1 MTHSAR
7 TLRRA
12 LAGAAAVSLIALSAC
27 SDADE
32 TASPSAS
39 PSVSASPSASGSASP
54 SVSPSPAQSVSPSP
68 DLSLVTVSDGET
80 PEVTVPA
87 PWGIASTQS
96 KVLKPGGEQLL
107 TESSVVTINYVGVN
121 GTTGEIFDSSYERGE
136 PATFPLQG
144 VVPGFQKGLEGQAV
158 GSRVLIGMPS
168 EDGYPDGTPDGSIQ
182 AGDSIVF
189 VVDILSANFDDATGE
204 TVAPAA
210 GLPTVTMTDG
220 KPEIAVPAGTAAP
233 TTLTVQPL
241 IKGPGAPVTAEST
254 IQVRYRAWTY
264 DGTLWQDAW
273 QPQEG
278 PVADL
283 IAGWSEGLIGQTAG
297 SRVLLV
303 VPPDKAYP
311 DGLPQA
317 TPSLAPGQT
326 LIYVIDL
333 LNVTG

>member
-220 KPEIAVPAGTAAP
+220 KPEIAVPTGTAAP

-303 VPPDKAYP
+303 VPPDKGYP

>member
-1 MTHSAR
+1 M
-7 TLRRA
+7 
-12 LAGAAAVSLIALSAC
+12 
-27 SDADE
+27 
-32 TASPSAS
+32 
-39 PSVSASPSASGSASP
+39 
-54 SVSPSPAQSVSPSP
+54 SPSP

-96 KVLKPGGEQLL
+96 KVLRPGGEQLL

-121 GTTGEIFDSSYERGE
+121 GTTAEIFDSSYERGE

-210 GLPTVTMTDG
+210 GLPTLTMTDG
-220 KPEIAVPAGTAAP
+220 KPEVAVPAGTAAP

>member
-1 MTHSAR
+1 M
-7 TLRRA
+7 L
-12 LAGAAAVSLIALSAC
+12 AAAALISLTAC
-27 SDADE
+27 SGTDD
-32 TASPSAS
+32 TATQ
-39 PSVSASPSASGSASP
+39 SASPSASTPAVSS
-54 SVSPSPAQSVSPSP
+54 SPSPSPSP
-68 DLSLVTVSDGET
+68 TRSVAPSSDLSLIKVSEAET

-87 PWGIASTQS
+87 PWGINSTQA
-96 KVLKPGGEQLL
+96 KVLKPGGDQKL
-107 TESSVVTINYVGVN
+107 TSSSVITIDYVGVN
-121 GTTGEIFDSSYERGE
+121 GTTGETFDSSYQRGE
-136 PATFPLQG
+136 PATFSLEG
-144 VVPGFQKGLEGQAV
+144 VVAGFQKGLEGQAV
-158 GSRVLIGMPS
+158 GSRVLIAMPS
-168 EDGYPDGTPDGSIQ
+168 EDGYPDGSPDGSIQ
-182 AGDSIVF
+182 PGDSIIF

-204 TVAPAA
+204 TVTPAA

-220 KPEIAVPAGTAAP
+220 KPELTVPAGAKAP
-233 TTLTVQPL
+233 GTLAVQPL
-241 IKGPGAPVTAEST
+241 IKGPGAAVIAEST

-264 DGTLWQDAW
+264 ADGKLWQDAW

-283 IAGWSEGLIGQTAG
+283 IPGWSEGLIGQTAG

-326 LIYVIDL
+326 LVYVLDL